1 MNMEKNAV
9 VSRAV
14 VTLLLLLSWI
24 QAGRKGGLQ
33 THIKILI
40 VGTYWR
46 HSWKLF
52 SVGKQFLLV
61 WADNPMADLLAVI
74 AESVEDHKLF
84 AFSFSGTRGWWL

>member
-1 MNMEKNAV
+1 MAFK
-9 VSRAV
+9 
-14 VTLLLLLSWI
+14 L
-24 QAGRKGGLQ
+24 
-33 THIKILI
+33 IKILI

-84 AFSFSGTRGWWL
+84 AFSFSGTRGWWLWWNLRVAVRTANTGSVQ